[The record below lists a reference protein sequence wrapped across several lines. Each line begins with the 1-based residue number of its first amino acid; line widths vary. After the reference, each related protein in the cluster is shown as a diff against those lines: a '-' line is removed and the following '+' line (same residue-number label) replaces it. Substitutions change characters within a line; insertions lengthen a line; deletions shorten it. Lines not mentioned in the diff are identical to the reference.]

1 MRLLTSLLLT
11 VGLAYDSNYTDLKG
25 LVDRGL
31 GIFALKNLLG
41 AALAALTV
49 WALRPWFKPAG
60 MGNFLFLWIVCGAGS
75 VVYCVRLAIV
85 RAVPISQILAV
96 LESPEES

>member
-1 MRLLTSLLLT
+1 MGLLTNLLLT
-11 VGLAYDSNYTDLKG
+11 VRLAYDSNYTDLKG

-41 AALAALTV
+41 AALTV
-49 WALRPWFKPAG
+49 WALRSWLKPTG
-60 MGNFLFLWIVCGAGS
+60 MGNFLFLCIVCGVGS
-75 VVYCVRLAIV
+75 VVYCAILAIV
-85 RAVPISQILAV
+85 RAVPISEILAL

>member
-1 MRLLTSLLLT
+1 LLLT

-41 AALAALTV
+41 AALE
-49 WALRPWFKPAG
+49 LR
-60 MGNFLFLWIVCGAGS
+60 
-75 VVYCVRLAIV
+75 
-85 RAVPISQILAV
+85 
-96 LESPEES
+96 EES